1 MINRIAEYADQQ
13 GKPVLAGAKQAWEA
27 GNRNLKRALTQL
39 EETVVQNPGAA
50 LATAFVVGLA
60 VAWWLKRR

>member
-13 GKPVLAGAKQAWEA
+13 GKPVLASAQQAWEA